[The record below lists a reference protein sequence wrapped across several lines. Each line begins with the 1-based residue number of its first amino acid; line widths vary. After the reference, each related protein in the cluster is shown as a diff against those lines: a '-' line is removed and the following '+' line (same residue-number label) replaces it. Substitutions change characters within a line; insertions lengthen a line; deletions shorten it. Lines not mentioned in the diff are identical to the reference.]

1 MDFSLSC
8 PHPADSDEQM
18 EKMEVK
24 QLQSPPLPRF
34 CSNTDLGGWPRSGAG
49 VLRAAGEVQGVVC
62 GPPGGRPCW
71 GRVARGWRPRG
82 PGSCRRGP
90 RLGRRGYSAGHRAR
104 GRTHSRAG
112 SGSRPPARL
121 LSGPRCRAERRP
133 LSGAVGREEAGPGFL
148 GAEAQGAVSRLKERG
163 RCWDHH
169 LEFLAVFLSPNPAL
183 PHSIHPQTTG
193 RGDRPRPCPPPF

>member
-1 MDFSLSC
+1 MGFSLSC

-24 QLQSPPLPRF
+24 LLQSPPLPRF
-34 CSNTDLGGWPRSGAG
+34 CSNTDLGGWPHSGAG
-49 VLRAAGEVQGVVC
+49 VLRAAGEAQGAVC
-62 GPPGGRPCW
+62 GPLGGQPCW

-90 RLGRRGYSAGHRAR
+90 RLGRRGYSAGHPAP

-121 LSGPRCRAERRP
+121 RSGPHCRAERRP
-133 LSGAVGREEAGPGFL
+133 LSGAGGREEAGPGLL
-148 GAEAQGAVSRLKERG
+148 GAEARGAVFRLKNRG
-163 RCWDHH
+163 RCWDHCP
-169 LEFLAVFLSPNPAL
+169 EFLSPTLLCPTA
-183 PHSIHPQTTG
+183 SIPKQEG
-193 RGDRPRPCPPPF
+193 GKAGP